1 MHTKIASLW
10 RFIRTPA
17 LLTSTTVLLISCA
30 SRNPLIDEVE
40 QPRKETPVVSATT
53 DEKTVS
59 PIETDKTEPKKTKP
73 VATSTDTT
81 LASESDN
88 ELNRQPEGMKKWI
101 SKLTPYKVDIQQGN
115 FVSSEMLSKLKPG
128 MTKEQV
134 RFVLGT
140 PLLTDIFHAN
150 RWDYIFRLQKPNG
163 AITTNRVTIFFNEN
177 LVERIINDRLP
188 DEAEYLS
195 HIAGDKVPAEK
206 AKKSPSDEY
215 KPSDKKVSDVAEKEA
230 AAQSQENSL
239 SSSAP
244 DEPVSTST
252 PVGTAEPVTGQK
264 SVKTVE
270 PVRTAEPVSTV
281 EPVKIA
287 EPVKAADPVKAPEP
301 VKTVEPVQADQ
312 PVNVVEP
319 VPVETPVPAS
329 PSPRVSQPAP
339 VVFPVP
345 AGTSETEDASE
356 PAPVPQST
364 RSLKRPERMKPA
376 RTDSTDDETTSSKDN
391 IKTFE
396 PISIPSRTGKILPGS
411 PNDQLIGNIQ

>member
-30 SRNPLIDEVE
+30 SKNPLIDEVE

-59 PIETDKTEPKKTKP
+59 PIETDKTEPKKTEP

-140 PLLTDIFHAN
+140 PLLTDMFHAN

-206 AKKSPSDEY
+206 PKKSSSDEY
-215 KPSDKKVSDVAEKEA
+215 KPSDKKVSDVAEQETA
-230 AAQSQENSL
+230 VPSQKNL
-239 SSSAP
+239 QSSSAP

-252 PVGTAEPVTGQK
+252 PVKTAEPVTGQK

-270 PVRTAEPVSTV
+270 PARTAEPAKTV
-281 EPVKIA
+281 ES
-287 EPVKAADPVKAPEP
+287 VKAADPVKAPEP

-345 AGTSETEDASE
+345 TGTSETEDASE

-376 RTDSTDDETTSSKDN
+376 RTDSTGDETTSSKDN